1 MAGSVDSTGAGML
14 AAGTRAA
21 GATGSSILA
30 GARGGPGGAQAIS
43 ARPSQAARTRRRQ
56 RVADHT
62 ENRQMWVI
70 YLEAGGVLVVV
81 LLLVWWT
88 LRGKR

>member
-1 MAGSVDSTGAGML
+1 MAGA
-14 AAGTRAA
+14 
-21 GATGSSILA
+21 
-30 GARGGPGGAQAIS
+30 
-43 ARPSQAARTRRRQ
+43 RQ
-56 RVADHT
+56 RVANET
-62 ENRQMWVI
+62 EGRQMWVI

>member
-1 MAGSVDSTGAGML
+1 MTGAGV
-14 AAGTRAA
+14 AGAA
-21 GATGSSILA
+21 GAADSPILA
-30 GARGGPGGAQAIS
+30 NARSGPGGAHAAS
-43 ARPSQAARTRRRQ
+43 ARPSRAAMALRRR
-56 RVADHT
+56 RVADQT
-62 ENRQMWVI
+62 ESKQMWVI

>member
-1 MAGSVDSTGAGML
+1 MAL
-14 AAGTRAA
+14 
-21 GATGSSILA
+21 
-30 GARGGPGGAQAIS
+30 
-43 ARPSQAARTRRRQ
+43 RRR
-56 RVADHT
+56 RVADQT
-62 ENRQMWVI
+62 ESKQMWVI